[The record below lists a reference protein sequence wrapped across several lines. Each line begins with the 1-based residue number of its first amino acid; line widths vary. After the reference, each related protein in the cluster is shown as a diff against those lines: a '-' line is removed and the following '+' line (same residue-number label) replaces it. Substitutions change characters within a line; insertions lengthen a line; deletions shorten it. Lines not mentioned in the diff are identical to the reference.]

1 MGFGTKLLT
10 TVKQLFEPKVLSER
24 WFKVKSKE
32 EIMQFR
38 SVLSNRLMDPN
49 TDYDLRVKIRDCWL
63 LLIDKKLREK

>member
-38 SVLSNRLMDPN
+38 SVLSDLLMDPN
-49 TDYDLRVKIRDCWL
+49 TAYDLRVKIRDCWL